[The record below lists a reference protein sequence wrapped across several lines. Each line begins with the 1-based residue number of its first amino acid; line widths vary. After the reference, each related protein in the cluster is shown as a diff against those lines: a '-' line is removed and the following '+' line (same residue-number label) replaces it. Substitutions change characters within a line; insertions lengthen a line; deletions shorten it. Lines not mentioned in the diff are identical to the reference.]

1 MMPEPSLP
9 EVYEIEGEI
18 FEIDQELTDFINAGT
33 PAILT
38 GCRHEKQVMKQDRLF
53 LVSDSDGGVYEGCGC
68 GMGLYREDTRFLN
81 RLVFHIEGVRPTLLS
96 GSTERTNLGHIDFVN
111 PPLQLPDGTTLRQ
124 ETLHLSIQRAIADEF
139 REQIRLFNFNSEDV
153 TLMVSLEV
161 LADFA
166 DIFEVRGLHRE
177 GHGTFFRP
185 KYGDSVLSLV
195 YLGADSLL
203 RQTRI
208 RFDRPPEEVAPV
220 PHTRA
225 SIGSVAKW
233 RVTIPGNGGSATL
246 GYRIEAVEGNMPSA
260 PMRPFATFAEAVS
273 RLGRPRDLIPV
284 RMRTDHAV
292 FNLVLDR
299 CERDL
304 AALLSHFP
312 SGLYISAGIPW
323 FTSPFG
329 RDALITA
336 LQVVW
341 LWPDLA
347 KGVLRYLARY
357 QGRKE
362 DPFKDEQPGKM
373 LHEARFGELARLGL
387 VPHSPY
393 YGTVDATPL
402 WIILL
407 SETYRWTGD
416 TDLVHELW
424 DHLEG
429 ALLWLETY
437 GDIDGDGFVEYE
449 SQSSKGIRNQGWKDS
464 FNAVIYPDGRLGM
477 APIGLVE
484 VQSYVYDAKRRAAE
498 LCHIVGQE
506 LLSKRLTREATELK
520 EAFNQ
525 AFWCDSEGFY
535 ALALDHD
542 KRQVPTVTSNPGHC
556 LWGDILPPERVRVVV
571 ERLMRPDMFSGWGI
585 RTLSAESPVYN
596 PVGYHIGTVWP
607 HDNSLIALGMA
618 TNGFKQEANQVFNA
632 LFEASLHFPYY
643 RLPELFCGFERQGE
657 LDRPIPY
664 PVACSPQAWAAGT
677 PLLLVQAAL
686 GLQADAPHHTLKV
699 QHPVLPPWLNEVSLT
714 GLMVGEATVDLV
726 FVNVNGNTT
735 TRIVD
740 KTGEIRVL
748 IEG

>member
-1 MMPEPSLP
+1 MAEPSLP

-18 FEIDQELTDFINAGT
+18 FEIDPELTRFINAGT

-38 GCRHEKQVMKQDRLF
+38 GCRHDKQVMKQDRLF
-53 LVSDSDGGVYEGCGC
+53 LVSDADGGVYEGCSC
-68 GMGLYREDTRFLN
+68 GMGLYREDTRFVN
-81 RLVFHIEGVRPTLLS
+81 RLVFRLEGMQPTLLA
-96 GSTERTNLGHIDFVN
+96 GSTERTNMGHIDFVN
-111 PPLQLPDGTTLRQ
+111 PPLQLADGSTVRQ
-124 ETLHLSIQRAIADEF
+124 ETLHLTMQRAIADVF
-139 REQIRLFNFNSEDV
+139 REQLRIFNFSAQDV
-153 TLMVSLEV
+153 TLSVSLEI

-177 GHGTFFRP
+177 GHGTYFRP
-185 KYGDSVLSLV
+185 KYTDSTLSLV
-195 YLGADSLL
+195 YLGTDKLL

-208 RFDRPPEEVAPV
+208 RFERPPDDVTPM
-220 PHTRA
+220 PHTHGA
-225 SIGSVAKW
+225 IGSVARW
-233 RVTIPGNGGSATL
+233 QVTIPANGGSTTL
-246 GYRIEAVEGNMPSA
+246 GYRIEALEGNAPSA
-260 PMRPFATFAEAVS
+260 PMPSFDTFVQEVS
-273 RLGRPRDLIPV
+273 KLGRPRDLIPV
-284 RMRTDHAV
+284 RLRTDHAV

-312 SGLYISAGIPW
+312 TGPFIAAGIPW

-347 KGVLRYLARY
+347 RGVLRYMARY
-357 QGRKE
+357 QGRNE
-362 DPFKDEQPGKM
+362 DAFKDEQPGKM

-387 VPHSPY
+387 IPHSPY

-416 TDLVHELW
+416 VELVQELW

-437 GDIDGDGFVEYE
+437 GDLDGDGFVEYE

-464 FNAVIYPDGRLGM
+464 FNAILFPDGQLAQ
-477 APIGLVE
+477 APISLVE

-498 LCHIVGQE
+498 LCHLVGQE
-506 LLSKRLTREATELK
+506 LLAKRLLREASDLK
-520 EAFNQ
+520 EAFN
-525 AFWCDSEGFY
+525 ATFWSETDKFY
-535 ALALDHD
+535 ALALDRD
-542 KRQVPTVTSNPGHC
+542 KRLVMTVTSNPGHC
-556 LWGDILPPERVRVVV
+556 LWSEILPNDRVPLVV

-585 RTLSAESPVYN
+585 RTLSAASPVYN

-607 HDNSLIALGMA
+607 HDNSLIAAGMA
-618 TNGFKQEANQVFNA
+618 SKGYKREANQIFNA
-632 LFEASLHFPYY
+632 LFDAALYFTYY
-643 RLPELFCGFERQGE
+643 RLPELFCGFQRQGD

-677 PLLLVQAAL
+677 PLLLVQSAL
-686 GLQADAPHHTLKV
+686 GLEADAQHHTLKV
-699 QHPVLPPWLNEVSLT
+699 QHPVLPPWLNEVTLT
-714 GLMVGEATVDLV
+714 GLRVGEARVDLV

-740 KTGEIRVL
+740 KTGDVRVL